1 MKALTML
8 FAFGLYGA
16 NSFNLGWVKE
26 EVGVPKTYIGDE
38 SVACHPNSAP
48 QKTNGFGTYFSD
60 NTYACSQWN
69 HKAKDMPDCFV
80 ALNGVCG
87 MKTGEFCG
95 KCIEVTNVSGNTQRC
110 TLIDFCDPSNCDFL
124 DPGHLDFLNN
134 NGNSA
139 YKKIDQ
145 GKYVEPYKG
154 AGGQPIITWR
164 YC

>member
-1 MKALTML
+1 MKFSILASIGFL
-8 FAFGLYGA
+8 GV
-16 NSFNLGWVKE
+16 NSFNLGSVKE
-26 EVGVPKTYIGDE
+26 NVGVPRTNIGDS
-38 SVACHPNSAP
+38 SVASNAGSARRT
-48 QKTNGFGTYFSD
+48 TNGFGIYFSD
-60 NTYACSQWN
+60 NVYACSKWN
-69 HKAKDMPDCFV
+69 HKAKDMSGCFV

-87 MKTGEFCG
+87 MKTGEFCD
-95 KCIEVTNVSGNTQRC
+95 KCIEVTNVNGQTQKC

-134 NGNSA
+134 NGNAA
-139 YKKIDQ
+139 YKTIDK